1 MPHGRGGGTVLGL
14 CGVGGGIDGMNGV
27 GGGNVGGSVAFRLKH
42 NLFIFMI
49 S

>member
-1 MPHGRGGGTVLGL
+1 MPHGRGWGTVRDL

-27 GGGNVGGSVAFRLKH
+27 GGGNVGGSVAFRLKQ
-42 NLFIFMI
+42 NFFIFMI